1 MTSKSRNCIPELWGG
16 IECSFNRVGESY
28 FDQFELCGH
37 YQRGE
42 ADIECIAAL
51 GIKKLRYP
59 ILWEYHQPYVNTE
72 IDWSWTSQQLKAI
85 EKNNIT
91 PIVGLLHHG
100 SGPAFTNLYDEN
112 FSKQFSS
119 YAANVARKFSQLQYY
134 TPINEP
140 LTTAR
145 FSGLYGLWYP
155 HYKDDYSFAVMFL
168 NQLKATVLAMQE
180 IRKINP
186 EAKLVQTEDLG
197 KTYSTPL
204 LQYQADFENERRW
217 LTFDFL
223 CGKFDEHHALWNYFI
238 DIGIPERDLLFFSE
252 NPCPP
257 DIIGINHYL
266 TSERYLDENLS
277 IYPPHMHGG
286 NNVHAYAD
294 IEAIRVKHDK
304 LHGLFWLL
312 LETWTR
318 YERPI
323 AITEV
328 HLHCTREEQLR
339 WLKEKLD
346 IAALCVNQNIPLEA
360 VTVWSL
366 FGAYGWNKL
375 LTGLPFTYES
385 GVFDLSYGDVR
396 PTALVELMKSYAVG
410 KSYHHPLL
418 EQPSWWTR
426 SDRYLREED
435 RHEVTLNNSS
445 KPIFL
450 LTNEENIFLTA
461 CIHHYCKL
469 RGILTHIIQFDSESE
484 TSANLVKVYHP
495 WAVVICEIMNEEL
508 ATKEI
513 GILSTLFQ
521 EKNEHPLKLATF
533 VQPWFE
539 LSENLQNLYCK
550 PLLIRSDLYENAEY
564 EQIESSFKCDPS
576 SLQNIL
582 TSFPYIGE
590 FINASLNLLIDDCA
604 GVWELS
610 KNSEV
615 IIQDF
620 VQENIFD

>member
-1 MTSKSRNCIPELWGG
+1 MTSKSRSCIPELWGG
-16 IECSFNRVGESY
+16 IECSFNRVGDSY

-42 ADIECIAAL
+42 ADIERIAAL

-59 ILWEYHQPYVNTE
+59 ILWEYHQPYVNTK
-72 IDWSWTSQQLKAI
+72 IDWSWTSQQLTAI
-85 EKNNIT
+85 AQNNIT
-91 PIVGLLHHG
+91 PIAGLLHHG

-112 FSKQFSS
+112 FSKQFAL
-119 YAANVARKFSQLQYY
+119 YASQVARNFPHLQYY

-155 HYKDDYSFAVMFL
+155 HYKDDYSFAVMLL

-204 LQYQADFENERRW
+204 LQYQADYENERRW

-223 CGKFDEHHALWNYFI
+223 CGKFDRHHALWNYFV
-238 DIGIPERDLLFFSE
+238 DVGIPEKDLLFFSE
-252 NPCPP
+252 HPCPP

-277 IYPPHMHGG
+277 NYPPHMHGG
-286 NNVHAYAD
+286 NNTHAYAD

-312 LETWTR
+312 LETWKR
-318 YERPI
+318 FERPI

-339 WLKEKLD
+339 WLKEKMD
-346 IAALCVNQNIPLEA
+346 IATLCANQNIPLEA

-385 GVFDLSYGDVR
+385 GVFDLSNGDVR
-396 PTALVELMKSYAVG
+396 PTALVELIKSHAVG
-410 KSYHHPLL
+410 KAYHHPLL

-426 SDRYLREED
+426 SDRYLLEGD
-435 RHEVTLNNSS
+435 RHEVTLNNSAR
-445 KPIFL
+445 PIFL
-450 LTNEENIFLTA
+450 LTDNRNIFLTA
-461 CIHHYCKL
+461 CIQYYCKV
-469 RGILTHIIQFDSESE
+469 RGISAHVIQFEVESDDLL
-484 TSANLVKVYHP
+484 NHVKIYNP
-495 WAVVICEIMNEEL
+495 WAVVICDIMTEDLTKRKIESLSFLFNNE
-508 ATKEI
+508 
-513 GILSTLFQ
+513 G
-521 EKNEHPLKLATF
+521 EHQPKVASF
-533 VQPWFE
+533 VQPWFDLPE
-539 LSENLQNLYCK
+539 EFQKSYCK
-550 PLLIRSDLYENAEY
+550 LLLFRSDLYENLEY
-564 EQIESSFKCDPS
+564 EQIESSFKGDPS
-576 SLQNIL
+576 ALQNIL
-582 TSFPYIGE
+582 TSIPYIGE
-590 FINASLNLLIDDCA
+590 FINASLNLLIDDCS

-620 VQENIFD
+620 AQENIFD